1 MRFLPMTLPAAA
13 ALLAVAC
20 SSTKKPDTPVP
31 AQGPVRS
38 GVVVRGVAPDG
49 NTLDLSDGSRWLVQ
63 PAGQSATLHW
73 RPGQP
78 VQPQRSGHPSWPFVL
93 TDPMTGVAALARHLG
108 GG

>member
-1 MRFLPMTLPAAA
+1 MRFLPRALTAAA
-13 ALLAVAC
+13 ALLAAAC
-20 SSTKKPDTPVP
+20 SSTKSP
-31 AQGPVRS
+31 AARPAPGPVRA
-38 GVVVRGVAPDG
+38 GVTVRGVAPDG

-78 VQPQRSGHPSWPFVL
+78 VLPQRSGHPTWPFL
-93 TDPMTGVAALARHLG
+93 LQDPLTGVGALARHLG